1 MFKKGDLVFR
11 EGLRRAFGL
20 GVVIESPSA
29 PGLNSCKVRWAKPA
43 FAFLWVHT
51 CDLHLV
57 SRAKKNV

>member
-20 GVVIESPSA
+20 GVVIECPA
-29 PGLNSCKVRWAKPA
+29 DGCNSCKIRWAKPA
-43 FAFLWVHT
+43 FGFLWVHT
-51 CDLHLV
+51 CDLRLV